1 MELWSCSDTV
11 NSQTLLAAT
20 KQRLSS
26 RFVPRLPFHKQFH
39 TCSQMTGSSSKTNF
53 KPGAAAKTPSHVQ
66 FIPLRFSR
74 SGFFIL
80 FSILVR
86 FFLFHFTLY
95 HKLALVG
102 LCHSSVNPASR
113 WEQGEAQNSA
123 TRLRSRYVNCART
136 PLPRNPVRF

>member
-1 MELWSCSDTV
+1 MTSFRTFERLFGQPIASFLQWRYSVELSCSNTV
-11 NSQTLLAAT
+11 NNQTLLAAT

-26 RFVPRLPFHKQFH
+26 RFVPLLPFHKQFH

-66 FIPLRFSR
+66 FIPFQFSR

-80 FSILVR
+80 FSITVL
-86 FFLFHFTLY
+86 FFILFNFTSY

-102 LCHSSVNPASR
+102 LCHSSVNPTSR
-113 WEQGEAQNSA
+113 
-123 TRLRSRYVNCART
+123 
-136 PLPRNPVRF
+136 